1 MYPLGAPS
9 TVRELLGTPS
19 KRSSQNPP
27 STHSGVQEGKSKDRA
42 RWGWH
47 WYWLFSYNC
56 RGSSGGERRKGGAG
70 MAVEVARRT
79 MEAYVEDL
87 LGGPYKRH
95 FSDDVVVALV
105 GTDQGAEGPDG
116 AEAWIDHLH
125 TVAFKARPE
134 LKSMIVDDGQAAAE
148 FDFVGE
154 HVGEFG
160 GVAATGREVRVPYG
174 VVYDLRGGEI
184 SAVRIYLSLELLMR
198 QLGDAP

>member
-1 MYPLGAPS
+1 M
-9 TVRELLGTPS
+9 T
-19 KRSSQNPP
+19 
-27 STHSGVQEGKSKDRA
+27 
-42 RWGWH
+42 
-47 WYWLFSYNC
+47 
-56 RGSSGGERRKGGAG
+56 
-70 MAVEVARRT
+70 VEVAQRT

-95 FSDDVVVALV
+95 FSDDVVVTLV
-105 GTDQGAEGPDG
+105 GTDQGAEGPDE

-125 TVAFKARPE
+125 TVAFEARPE

-160 GVAATGREVRVPYG
+160 GVTATGREVRVPYS
-174 VVYDLRGGEI
+174 VVYDLRGEEI

>member
-1 MYPLGAPS
+1 MSA
-9 TVRELLGTPS
+9 E
-19 KRSSQNPP
+19 
-27 STHSGVQEGKSKDRA
+27 D
-42 RWGWH
+42 
-47 WYWLFSYNC
+47 
-56 RGSSGGERRKGGAG
+56 
-70 MAVEVARRT
+70 ARRT

-95 FSDDVVVALV
+95 FSEDVVVTLV

-125 TVAFKARPE
+125 KEAFRARPE
-134 LKSMIVDDGQAAAE
+134 IKSMIVDDGQAAAE

-160 GVAATGREVRVPYG
+160 GVAATGREVGVPYS
-174 VVYDLRGGEI
+174 VVYDLRGEEI